1 MNPIKFIIEKID
13 QNDFEFVKKYSFF
26 YILIVLTGLVGLYFV
41 FYFNRINLLKNIS
54 ELTKKKDGIVKI
66 IDEKNSA
73 ESKKKNINNLLN
85 SKESF
90 RLKDYVYSSLQK
102 KNFLKYFIQQN
113 ENITEQK
120 IKKDYNEF
128 TMNVEFTNVSTAE
141 MLEILAILENDVRVY
156 IKNIYVKNLN
166 NQKLHVV
173 VSLATLQLIST

>member
-13 QNDFEFVKKYSFF
+13 QNDFEFVKRYSFF
-26 YILIVLTGLVGLYFV
+26 YIIIVLSGLVALYLLF
-41 FYFNRINLLKNIS
+41 FFNKANLLKNIS
-54 ELTKKKDGIVKI
+54 ELTKKKEEIVKI
-66 IDEKNSA
+66 IDEKNNA
-73 ESKKKNINNLLN
+73 ESKKKIINNLLN
-85 SKESF
+85 SKDSF

-102 KNFLKYFIQQN
+102 KNLLKYFIQQN

-128 TMNVEFTNVSTAE
+128 TMNVEFNNVSTAE

-166 NQKLHVV
+166 NQKLHIV
-173 VSLATLQLIST
+173 VSLATLQLITT